1 MNEREI
7 MGKNLRTH
15 GQAKGLRQ
23 KDLATRVGLSV
34 DAVSKIEL
42 GKQENIGIKYL
53 VSICQELDIGIEELF
68 LENPRSLRIE
78 PVISNKNVEP

>member
-7 MGKNLRTH
+7 MRKNLRVH

-23 KDLATRVGLSV
+23 KDLTARVGLSV
-34 DAVSKIEL
+34 NAVSKIEL

-53 VSICQELDIGIEELF
+53 ASICRGLPL
-68 LENPRSLRIE
+68 LNR
-78 PVISNKNVEP
+78 K